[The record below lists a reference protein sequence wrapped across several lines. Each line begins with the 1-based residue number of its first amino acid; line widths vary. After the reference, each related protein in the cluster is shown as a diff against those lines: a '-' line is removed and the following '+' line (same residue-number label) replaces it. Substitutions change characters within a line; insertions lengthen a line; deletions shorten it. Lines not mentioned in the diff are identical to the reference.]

1 MADFSFL
8 GLGGTDEV
16 GASSYLYRFT
26 EGRLLIDA
34 GLRPGQLGEAALPKL
49 ELLTDNPPNAM
60 ILTHA
65 HLDHVAALPVV
76 LRQFPKLKVYCTP
89 ATARLAALTLADTFK
104 IGQRQ
109 GQPLFSARDLQ
120 RTLKALV
127 PLHYFERVADYGFAF
142 TLYPAGHLLGAASV
156 LLESSAGTVFHT
168 ADVNNVATHVTP
180 PAWMPAEVTAV
191 DAVVSEST
199 YGDTQLPAR
208 KEQVRNFVAATAQ
221 TLRQGGKVLIPSFAL
236 GRAQDI
242 ALILQSAVAG
252 KQLPHIPVYLDGL
265 TREVTSTYEELL
277 PLLPEALQ
285 NRAETSRQPPFLSGA
300 VKLVQDAAMREK
312 IIEGSGPAI
321 VISSSGMLHA
331 GVSPIY
337 ARQWLPNPDNAL
349 FIVGYQ
355 DAEAP
360 GRRLLELQNGGE
372 ILLPDPSGEGFS
384 PVAAYAHVQRYYL
397 SAHADQGGLLGL
409 IHRYAPQKVLLT
421 HGETAP
427 RFALRSFLDTKRDV
441 VLPAAGEEI
450 SLLDS
455 GKRRRS
461 FLGVVGKK
469 GEGRTKGT
477 DTEQKGSNP
486 PQAIKQLHRRFAT
499 EVNYDPEHHV
509 LVMQLPEDVSGQFF
523 GNGTYTVEVVR
534 GRLTKVKLTQQE
546 IQEEMVEHTTQVEG
560 EPGKTT

>member
-1 MADFSFL
+1 MPDFSFL

-16 GASSYLYRFT
+16 GASSYLYRLS

-34 GLRPGQLGEAALPKL
+34 GLRPGQIGDAALPRL
-49 ELLTDNPPNAM
+49 ELLQDNPPDAM

-76 LRQFPKLKVYCTP
+76 LRRFPKLKVYCTP

-109 GQPLFSARDLQ
+109 GQGLFGARDLQ
-120 RTLKALV
+120 RALAALT
-127 PLHYFERVADYGFAF
+127 PLPYFERVSDHGFAF

-156 LLESSAGTVFHT
+156 LIESGAGTIFHT

-180 PAWMPAEVTAV
+180 PAWMPSEVTPV

-199 YGDTQLPAR
+199 YGDTLLPAR
-208 KEQVRNFVAATAQ
+208 KEQVRSFVAATAE
-221 TLRQGGKVLIPSFAL
+221 TLKQGGKVLIPSFAL

-252 KQLPHIPVYLDGL
+252 RQLPQVPIYLDGL
-265 TREVTSTYEELL
+265 TREVTTTYEELL

-285 NRAETSRQPPFLSGA
+285 NRAESSRLPPFLSGA
-300 VKLVQDAAMREK
+300 VQTVKDNDQRDK
-312 IIEGSGPAI
+312 IIASKGPAV

-331 GVSPIY
+331 GVSPLY
-337 ARQWLPNPDNAL
+337 ARQWLPDPDNAL

-360 GRRLLELQNGGE
+360 GRRLLELENGGE
-372 ILLPDPSGEGFS
+372 VMLPDPGGEGFS
-384 PVAAYAHVQRYYL
+384 PVAAYSRIQRYYL

-409 IHRYAPQKVLLT
+409 IHRYDPGKVILT

-427 RFALRSFLDTKRDV
+427 RFALRTFLDTKKDV
-441 VLPAAGEEI
+441 ALPAAGEEV
-450 SLLDS
+450 SLKDS
-455 GKRRRS
+455 GRRRRA
-461 FLGVVGKK
+461 FLSVPNAKTPEAV
-469 GEGRTKGT
+469 
-477 DTEQKGSNP
+477 
-486 PQAIKQLHRRFAT
+486 KQRHRRFAT
-499 EVNYDPEHHV
+499 ELNYDPKYHV
-509 LVMQLPEDVSGQFF
+509 LVLQLPEEIP
-523 GNGTYTVEVVR
+523 GNLFADGTYTVEVVR
-534 GRLTKVKLTQQE
+534 GKLTKVKLTEQQDV
-546 IQEEMVEHTTQVEG
+546 QDEEPST
-560 EPGKTT
+560 EPEQSE

>member
-1 MADFSFL
+1 MPDFSFL

-16 GASSYLYRFT
+16 GASSYLYLLS

-34 GLRPGQLGEAALPKL
+34 GLRPGQIGEAALPRL
-49 ELLTDNPPNAM
+49 ELLQDNPPDAM

-76 LRQFPKLKVYCTP
+76 MRRFPNLKVYCTP

-109 GQPLFSARDLQ
+109 GQGIFGSRDLQ
-120 RTLKALV
+120 KALAALT
-127 PLHYFERVADYGFAF
+127 PLPYFERISDHGFSF

-156 LLESSAGTVFHT
+156 LIESSAGTVFHT

-180 PAWMPAEVTAV
+180 PAWMPAEVTPV

-199 YGDTQLPAR
+199 YGDTLLPAR
-208 KEQVRNFVAATAQ
+208 KEQVRSFVAATAE
-221 TLRQGGKVLIPSFAL
+221 TLQQGGKVLIPSFAL

-252 KQLPHIPVYLDGL
+252 KKLPQVPIYLDGL
-265 TREVTSTYEELL
+265 TREVTTTYEELL

-285 NRAETSRQPPFLSGA
+285 NRAESSRLPPFLSGA
-300 VKLVQDAAMREK
+300 VQTVKDKDQREK
-312 IIEGSGPAI
+312 IIASKGPAV

-331 GVSPIY
+331 GVSPLY
-337 ARQWLPNPDNAL
+337 ARQWLPDPENAL

-360 GRRLLELQNGGE
+360 GRRLLELENGGE
-372 ILLPDPSGEGFS
+372 VMLPDPGGEGFS
-384 PVAAYAHVQRYYL
+384 PVAAYSRVQRYYL

-409 IHRYAPQKVLLT
+409 IHRYDPGKVILT

-427 RFALRSFLDTKRDV
+427 RFALRTFLDTKKDV
-441 VLPAAGEEI
+441 ALPAAGEEVP
-450 SLLDS
+450 LKDS
-455 GKRRRS
+455 GRRRKA
-461 FLGVVGKK
+461 FLSVPSAKTPEAV
-469 GEGRTKGT
+469 
-477 DTEQKGSNP
+477 
-486 PQAIKQLHRRFAT
+486 KQRHRRFTT
-499 EVNYDPEHHV
+499 ELNYDPKYHLLV
-509 LVMQLPEDVSGQFF
+509 LQLPEEIPGSLFAD
-523 GNGTYTVEVVR
+523 GTYTVEVVR
-534 GRLTKVKLTQQE
+534 GKLTKMKLTEQQQDVSE
-546 IQEEMVEHTTQVEG
+546 TG
-560 EPGKTT
+560 ENADPVQLE